1 MMIDGKETKVRVII
15 EVLGGVV
22 TNVLSNV
29 KPADMDIDLMDHD
42 ELDKTFE
49 DLEAEIEASNYVNYL

>member
-15 EVLGGVV
+15 EVSGGVV

-29 KPADMDIDLMDHD
+29 KPADIDLMDHD
-42 ELDKTFE
+42 ELDKAFE